1 MTLQKIEIDGHLACG
16 RMTFAAFGE
25 NFDSQENEMQYFK
38 AEIFQYNPSL
48 QIVPIHKPPGE
59 FHWVILLFVV
69 AVRLLACNF
78 LSQ

>member
-1 MTLQKIEIDGHLACG
+1 MTLQQIEIDGHLACG

-48 QIVPIHKPPGE
+48 QILPT
-59 FHWVILLFVV
+59 
-69 AVRLLACNF
+69 
-78 LSQ
+78 